1 MGIHP
6 VGRLDINST
15 GALLLTNDGQL
26 TLTLTHPR
34 YHLPKTYQV
43 WIDGQPSTT
52 QLNQWREGLVLMGQ
66 KTLPAEVKLIDSDRL
81 QTQLE
86 VVLREGKNRQIRRIV
101 EQMGFRVIRL
111 HRSAI
116 GPINLHPVN
125 QDPLDF
131 GEYRFLNPFEQR
143 FLQDHLKLAIGK

>member
-1 MGIHP
+1 M
-6 VGRLDINST
+6 
-15 GALLLTNDGQL
+15 
-26 TLTLTHPR
+26 
-34 YHLPKTYQV
+34 
-43 WIDGQPSTT
+43 
-52 QLNQWREGLVLMGQ
+52 
-66 KTLPAEVKLIDSDRL
+66 
-81 QTQLE
+81 
-86 VVLREGKNRQIRRIV
+86 VLREGKNRQIRRIV

-143 FLQDHLKLAIGK
+143 FLQDHLKLATGK